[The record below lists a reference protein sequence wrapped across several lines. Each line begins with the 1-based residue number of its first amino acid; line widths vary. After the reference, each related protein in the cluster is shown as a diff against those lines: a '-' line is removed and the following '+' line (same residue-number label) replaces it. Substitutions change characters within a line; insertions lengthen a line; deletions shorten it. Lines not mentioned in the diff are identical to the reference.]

1 MLSAS
6 FHLES
11 ADAATIAG
19 RLDEIRKWRREHQP
33 LGIPSAGSAFRNPP
47 GDSAGRLIDAAGL
60 KGLRIGGAAISEKHA
75 NFIVNDQKGTAADVR
90 AVLERAR
97 DEVARQ
103 FGVELVPEIEFVGDW
118 GTAGMTAPVPIV
130 VLLGGPSAE
139 HDVSIV
145 SGTAIAEAL
154 ASNGHRVEQI
164 LIDLNGRWW
173 RLPEGHRREGR
184 EPAAY
189 DDPLALGATGPETI
203 GEALDRLR
211 ALEPRPVVFV
221 ALHGPF
227 GEDGTIQALLE
238 AAGLAYTGSGVTA
251 SAIGMDKAVFKRLT
265 RGIGLPIV
273 DWIEVRASRWAGERA
288 AVLGQLEAFAAGT
301 GDPRLMVKPSRLG
314 SSVGMTLAH
323 GPDEYAAALD
333 EAFRYD
339 TVALAEAYLAG
350 ARDLEVSVIGNDHAR
365 LELFGPGEIVAGHE
379 FYDYAAKYTP
389 GLSEIVDHARRSRPR
404 CVSRS

>member
-1 MLSAS
+1 VSS
-6 FHLES
+6 
-11 ADAATIAG
+11 T
-19 RLDEIRKWRREHQP
+19 
-33 LGIPSAGSAFRNPP
+33 
-47 GDSAGRLIDAAGL
+47 
-60 KGLRIGGAAISEKHA
+60 
-75 NFIVNDQKGTAADVR
+75 T
-90 AVLERAR
+90 
-97 DEVARQ
+97 
-103 FGVELVPEIEFVGDW
+103 
-118 GTAGMTAPVPIV
+118 PIV

-139 HDVSIV
+139 HDVSVV

-154 ASNGHRVEQI
+154 AADGHPVEQV

-173 RLPEGHRREGR
+173 RLPPDHRREGR

-189 DDPLALGATGPETI
+189 DDPASLGATGPESM

-211 ALEPRPVVFV
+211 AQDPAPVVFV

-227 GEDGTIQALLE
+227 GEDGTVQALLE
-238 AAGLAYTGSGVTA
+238 TAGLAYTGSSVTA
-251 SAIGMDKAVFKRLT
+251 SAIGMDKAVFKRLA
-265 RGIGLPIV
+265 RGIGLPVV
-273 DWIEVRASRWAGERA
+273 DWIEVRASRWSSERD

-323 GPDEYAAALD
+323 GPDEYGAALD
-333 EAFRYD
+333 EAFRFD

-350 ARDLEVSVIGNDHAR
+350 ARDLEVSIIGNDHAR

-389 GLSEIVDHARRSRPR
+389 GLSRTTTAADVSPQMRAAILKIARDAYRAIGGEGFARVDFLLRGEDLFLSEINTIPGFTPISLFPTLPAAGGYTFANVCEKVVELAIERHAARVAATLGPDDLPR
-404 CVSRS
+404 